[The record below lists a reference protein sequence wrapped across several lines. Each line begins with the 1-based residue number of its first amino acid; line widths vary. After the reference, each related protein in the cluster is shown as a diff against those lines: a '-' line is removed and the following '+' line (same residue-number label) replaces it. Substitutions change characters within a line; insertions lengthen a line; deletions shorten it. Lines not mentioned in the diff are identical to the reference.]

1 MKMVAFNGSPRAE
14 KGNTHVIV
22 EAFLKGAATAGAE
35 VENIFL
41 ARKEIN
47 PCRGCLA
54 CWLKTPGHCV
64 TNDDMAELLE
74 KFSSCDVVVFATPL
88 YVDNVTGLMKNFMD
102 RFMPGA
108 DPHFSKDKN
117 GECRHNATIKP
128 PKFVVISNCGFP
140 EISHF
145 QVLKLLFK
153 RVARNFNTE
162 VIGEIYRSGGAL
174 LADHPVVLKPLIY
187 RYKQLVR
194 KAGQQIVNNGRISEE
209 LQMLLE
215 KPLLPKHVYIEQA
228 NRYFDR
234 ELQKLENT

>member
-64 TNDDMAELLE
+64 IDDDMAELLE
-74 KFSSCDVVVFATPL
+74 KFGSCDVVIFATPL
-88 YVDNVTGLMKNFMD
+88 YVDNVSGIMKNFMD

-108 DPHFSKDKN
+108 DPHFHKDDG
-117 GECRHNATIKP
+117 GECRHSPTIKP
-128 PKFVVISNCGFP
+128 PKIVVISNCGFP
-140 EISHF
+140 EKSHF
-145 QVLKLLFK
+145 QVLRLLFK
-153 RVARNFNTE
+153 RVARNMNTE
-162 VIGEIYRSGGAL
+162 LIGQIYRSGGAI
-174 LADHPVVLKPLIY
+174 LAEHPVMLKPLIY
-187 RYKQLVR
+187 RYKQLVQ
-194 KAGQQIVNNGRISEE
+194 KAGMQIVKDGGISEE
-209 LQMLLE
+209 LQAVLE
-215 KPLLPKHVYIEQA
+215 RPLLPENVYIEQA
-228 NRYFDR
+228 NKLFDQI
-234 ELQKLENT
+234 LKKLE

>member
-64 TNDDMAELLE
+64 TDDDMAELLE
-74 KFSSCDVVVFATPL
+74 KFGSCDVAVFATPL
-88 YVDNVTGLMKNFMD
+88 YVDNVSGITKNFMD

-108 DPHFSKDKN
+108 DPHFSKDEG
-117 GECRHNATIKP
+117 GECRHIPTIKP
-128 PKFVVISNCGFP
+128 PKIVVISNCGFP
-140 EISHF
+140 EKSHF

-153 RVARNFNTE
+153 RVARNMNTE
-162 VIGEIYRSGGAL
+162 VLGEIYRSGGAI
-174 LADHPVVLKPLIY
+174 LAEHPVMLKPLIY
-187 RYKQLVR
+187 RYKQLVQ
-194 KAGQQIVNNGRISEE
+194 KAGVQIVENGGISEE
-209 LQMLLE
+209 LQTLLG
-215 KPLLPKHVYIEQA
+215 KPLLPENVYIEQA
-228 NRYFDR
+228 NRYFDQV
-234 ELQKLENT
+234 LGKLE

>member
-14 KGNTHVIV
+14 KSNTHVIV
-22 EAFLKGAATAGAE
+22 EAFLKGAERAGAE

-41 ARKEIN
+41 ARKEIK
-47 PCRGCLA
+47 PCRGCFA
-54 CWLKTPGHCV
+54 CWFKTPGHCV
-64 TNDDMAELLE
+64 IQDDMKDLLE
-74 KFSSCDVVVFATPL
+74 KVGSSDVIVFATPL
-88 YVDNVTGLMKNFMD
+88 YVDNVSGMTKNFMD
-102 RFMPGA
+102 RFVPGA
-108 DPHFSKDKN
+108 DPHFSKDEN
-117 GECRHNATIKP
+117 GECRHSATIKP

-140 EISHF
+140 EKSHF

-162 VIGEIYRSGGAL
+162 VIGEIYRSGGVL

-194 KAGQQIVNNGRISEE
+194 KAGQQIIKDGKISEE

-215 KPLLPKHVYIEQA
+215 KPLLPEHVYIEQA